1 MYFEKAKLP
10 ERRCYKTTANQKLL
24 ESFLDS
30 GLECA
35 KVRDWEQ
42 STPQIAA
49 NAFRKTAK
57 RYGLRVDV
65 FVHDNEVYLVRKE
78 MRAKA

>member
-1 MYFEKAKLP
+1 MYFEKAMLP
-10 ERRCYKTTANQKLL
+10 ERWGYKSTANQILL
-24 ESFLDS
+24 ESFLNS

-42 STPQIAA
+42 STSHIAA
-49 NAFRKTAK
+49 NAFKKTAK

-65 FVHDNEVYLVRKE
+65 FVHNDEVYLVRKE
-78 MRAKA
+78 MGAKA

>member
-1 MYFEKAKLP
+1 MYFEKAMLP

-35 KVRDWEQ
+35 KVRDWRQ
-42 STPQIAA
+42 STPHNASIA
-49 NAFRKTAK
+49 FKKTAK
-57 RYGLRVDV
+57 RYGLRVNV

-78 MRAKA
+78 MEAKA